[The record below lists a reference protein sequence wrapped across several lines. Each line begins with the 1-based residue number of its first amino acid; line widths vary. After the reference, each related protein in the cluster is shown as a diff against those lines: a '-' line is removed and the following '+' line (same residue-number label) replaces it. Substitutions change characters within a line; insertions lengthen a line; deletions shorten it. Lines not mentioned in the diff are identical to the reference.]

1 LATSV
6 DSGHHLA
13 ADSDVIRW
21 TGKDVTAVSV
31 ALRLLD
37 LRQAASDEE
46 GYPLARASVMNLLV
60 YASEPSQI
68 DVAIATVDELALR
81 HPSRAIVV
89 ASRPGDT
96 FTLDAEVAIHQHPLA
111 THGLVYERAILRPAG
126 ADPEGLDTLVIPL
139 LIPHL
144 QSFLWW
150 LAKPNP
156 HDPALQSLA
165 GICDRLIIDSSMGSA
180 SELHDISE
188 RLVKPGGGEPVTPGF
203 GRLVM
208 GDMTWTRLDAFRGAL
223 ARIFDEGDRAE
234 FLDGLQ
240 SIAITGCRPLTHPV
254 SPAEVLFAG
263 WLASRLRCT
272 TPSWVPDGV
281 SMRLEGSGPGHRV
294 IFSFGGVRGYR
305 SPRPSEV
312 HYPIDGIR
320 LIAKHGRR
328 SLDLELRCQGDGGR
342 LTIKES
348 GRGPVRRGVPMSQPD
363 ETEVLSRELARLGR
377 DRVYEEAMASA
388 ALIQTALTS

>member
-1 LATSV
+1 V
-6 DSGHHLA
+6 
-13 ADSDVIRW
+13 ADGGVIRW
-21 TGKDVTAVSV
+21 SGKNVSAIKV

-37 LRQAASDEE
+37 LRQHASDDE

-60 YASEPSQI
+60 YAAEPSQI

-89 ASRPGDT
+89 ASRPGET
-96 FTLDAEVAIHQHPLA
+96 FALDAEVVIHRHPLA
-111 THGLVYERAILRPAG
+111 AHGLVYERAILRPTG

-156 HDPALQSLA
+156 HDLALLSLA

-180 SELHDISE
+180 LELHDISE
-188 RLVKPGGGEPVTPGF
+188 RLARPRAAEPGTPGF
-203 GRLVM
+203 ARLVM
-208 GDMTWTRLDAFRGAL
+208 GDMTWTRLDAFRDAL

-234 FLDGLQ
+234 FLGGLR
-240 SIAITGCRPLTHPV
+240 SVAITGSRGLTHPV
-254 SPAEVLFAG
+254 TAAEVLFAG
-263 WLASRLRCT
+263 WLSSRLGCT
-272 TPSWVPDGV
+272 APTWVPNGV
-281 SMRLEGSGPGHRV
+281 SMRLEGAGHRV
-294 IFSFGGVRGYR
+294 IFSFAGLRGYR
-305 SPRPSEV
+305 SPGASAVR
-312 HYPIDGIR
+312 YPIDGVR
-320 LIAKHGRR
+320 LVAEQGRR
-328 SLDLELRCQGDGGR
+328 KLDLELRCQGDGGR
-342 LTIKES
+342 VTIRES

-377 DRVYEEAMASA
+377 DRVYEEAMSSA
-388 ALIQTALTS
+388 GLIQTALTS

>member
-1 LATSV
+1 
-6 DSGHHLA
+6 LA
-13 ADSDVIRW
+13 ASVGTLTQPAADREVIRW
-21 TGKDVTAVSV
+21 VGKDVSAISV

-68 DVAIATVDELALR
+68 DVAIATVDALAMR
-81 HPSRAIVV
+81 HPSRVIVV
-89 ASRPGDT
+89 ASRPGKT
-96 FTLDAEVAIHQHPLA
+96 FSLDAEVAIHRHPLA
-111 THGLVYERAILRPAG
+111 SHGLVYERAILRPAG

-180 SELHDISE
+180 PELHDLSE
-188 RLVKPGGGEPVTPGF
+188 RLANPTVAEPVTPTF

-208 GDMTWTRLDAFRGAL
+208 GDMAWTRLDAFRNAL
-223 ARIFDEGDRAE
+223 ARIFDEGDRVE
-234 FLDGLQ
+234 FLGGLQ
-240 SIAITGCRPLTHPV
+240 SVSITGCRGLTQPV

-263 WLASRLRCT
+263 WLSSRLHCT
-272 TPSWVPDGV
+272 LPTWVPDGV
-281 SMRLEGSGPGHRV
+281 SMRLERAGHRV
-294 IFSFGGVRGYR
+294 IFSFAGIRGYR
-305 SPRPSEV
+305 SSGVSEV

-320 LIAKHGRR
+320 LVASLGRR
-328 SLDLELRCQGDGGR
+328 NLDLELRSQGDGGR

-348 GRGPVRRGVPMSQPD
+348 GRKPIRTGVPLSQPD

-388 ALIQTALTS
+388 ALIQSALTS

>member
-1 LATSV
+1 MAASV
-6 DSGHHLA
+6 DPGRRLA
-13 ADSDVIRW
+13 ADGEVVRW
-21 TGKDVTAVSV
+21 SGKDVTAVSV

-37 LRQAASDEE
+37 LRQAASDDD

-89 ASRPGDT
+89 ASRPGKT
-96 FTLDAEVAIHQHPLA
+96 FALDAEVAIHRHPLA
-111 THGLVYERAILRPAG
+111 THGLVYERAILRPTG

-165 GICDRLIIDSSMGSA
+165 GICDRLIIDSSLGSA

-188 RLVKPGGGEPVTPGF
+188 RLAPPGAADPVTPGF

-240 SIAITGCRPLTHPV
+240 SVAITGCRGLTHPV

-263 WLASRLRCT
+263 WLSSRLGCT
-272 TPSWVPDGV
+272 APTWVPNGV
-281 SMRLEGSGPGHRV
+281 SMRHGRAGHRV

-305 SPRPSEV
+305 SPRPSDV

-320 LIAKHGRR
+320 LVAGLGRR
-328 SLDLELRCQGDGGR
+328 TLDLELRCQGDGGR
-342 LTIKES
+342 LTVKES
-348 GRGPVRRGVPMSQPD
+348 GHPLVRRAVPMAQPA

-377 DRVYEEAMASA
+377 DRIYEEAMASA
-388 ALIQTALTS
+388 ALIQTGLTG

>member
-1 LATSV
+1 MAASV
-6 DSGHHLA
+6 EPVIPPA
-13 ADSDVIRW
+13 ADHGVIRW

-89 ASRPGDT
+89 ASRPGKT
-96 FTLDAEVAIHQHPLA
+96 FTLDAEVAIHRHPLA

-165 GICDRLIIDSSMGSA
+165 GICDRLIIDSSLGSVA
-180 SELHDISE
+180 ELHDISE
-188 RLVKPGGGEPVTPGF
+188 RLANPGVAEPVTPGL

-208 GDMTWTRLDAFRGAL
+208 GDMTWTRLDAFRSAL

-234 FLDGLQ
+234 FLEGLQ
-240 SIAITGCRPLTHPV
+240 SVAITGCRGLTHPV

-263 WLASRLRCT
+263 WLASRLGCT
-272 TPSWVPDGV
+272 LPTWVPNGV
-281 SMRLEGSGPGHRV
+281 SMRMEGSGHRV
-294 IFSFGGVRGYR
+294 IFSFAGVRGYR
-305 SPRPSEV
+305 SPAASEV
-312 HYPIDGIR
+312 RYPIDGIR
-320 LIAKHGRR
+320 LVAAQGRR
-328 SLDLELRCQGDGGR
+328 HLDLELRCQKDGGR

-348 GRGPVRRGVPMSQPD
+348 GHGPVRRGVPMSQPD

-388 ALIQTALTS
+388 AQIQAALTS